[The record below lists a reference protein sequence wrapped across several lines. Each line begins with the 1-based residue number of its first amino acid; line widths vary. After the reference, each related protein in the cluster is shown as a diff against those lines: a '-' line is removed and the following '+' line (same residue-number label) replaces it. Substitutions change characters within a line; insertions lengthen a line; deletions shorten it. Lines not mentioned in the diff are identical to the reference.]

1 MYLDDHAPFCR
12 FVPFKCPCCGRGG
25 MFTSQYAAHIEREC
39 TTFHKYQRR
48 AGGPRKPAAR
58 ALPGRRK
65 QKGKDKQWVLT
76 WISKKHLHRAFD
88 IVAQFEA
95 RQVDG
100 RADIKIG
107 RAQEE
112 MELRIDE
119 SAEHLEG
126 LVSGLHEEEGADNPY
141 AWSIDK
147 LLAFCEA
154 NGVRRVSKRKKQAGL
169 VVDFQTRR
177 ANAAHEELVVR
188 EEGAYVDVETR
199 WNNLRKQVRR
209 LVDSRRTSAEE
220 RFDSETFRPK

>member
-1 MYLDDHAPFCR
+1 MYKLGDELGRCALLPKFSLIFFPRRSLQLQAPSGGLARVWIRVRSGR
-12 FVPFKCPCCGRGG
+12 FSVV
-25 MFTSQYAAHIEREC
+25 Q
-39 TTFHKYQRR
+39 
-48 AGGPRKPAAR
+48 
-58 ALPGRRK
+58 
-65 QKGKDKQWVLT
+65 
-76 WISKKHLHRAFD
+76 
-88 IVAQFEA
+88 
-95 RQVDG
+95 
-100 RADIKIG
+100 
-107 RAQEE
+107 
-112 MELRIDE
+112 